1 MSTGTNYSQ
10 EVSKDYNTLP
20 TRVAET
26 GPFEDL
32 ISTRDY
38 KQHSNIKLKQIN
50 SFNWKWMDLT
60 VQSHFSVT
68 HICSLYT
75 VRSGLNV
82 LAQIPT
88 KSLWGENLV
97 KQWETCLYINTTLYD
112 TLSARRTISLSRM
125 FANSAIS
132 PGSMIN
138 DGNCVPIADLIMSLI
153 DILWV
158 VVVVIR
164 WTFDLRHSMQ
174 YMPITV

>member
-1 MSTGTNYSQ
+1 MHVCNRLNMFFRIHNDLVDNFRNNFIECGDSKILSRQQFYTNQPIMSTGTNYSQ

-82 LAQIPT
+82 LAQNPT
-88 KSLWGENLV
+88 KSLWGGE
-97 KQWETCLYINTTLYD
+97 
-112 TLSARRTISLSRM
+112 
-125 FANSAIS
+125 
-132 PGSMIN
+132 P
-138 DGNCVPIADLIMSLI
+138 
-153 DILWV
+153 
-158 VVVVIR
+158 
-164 WTFDLRHSMQ
+164 
-174 YMPITV
+174 